1 MSAAVLTSAESAIAE
16 LALVFL
22 LWSRSFLSRRVC
34 RRTSCRSHFEVL
46 RPETGIRIPLSLS
59 QERLLDKKQGQ
70 RTRLRYCSVCEFTPV
85 LKTRRRQEFGLKSDH
100 SLSGGII
107 ASRVSKT
114 QEGPATGGPRGRT
127 ICSDSRG
134 G

>member
-1 MSAAVLTSAESAIAE
+1 MSTAMLTSAESAIAE

-22 LWSRSFLSRRVC
+22 LWSGSLLSRRVC
-34 RRTSCRSHFEVL
+34 RGTSGRGHFEVL
-46 RPETGIRIPLSLS
+46 RPQTGSLSLSLS
-59 QERLLDKKQGQ
+59 QERLLDKGQGQ
-70 RTRLRYCSVCEFTPV
+70 RKRLRYCSVCEFTPV

-100 SLSGGII
+100 SLNGGII